1 MFSLW
6 IGCVSIFMQIKNH
19 LMVYQMLLNL
29 DGCKLLFNIFKVI
42 DLIDYQWIPILS
54 FIIIIILGN
63 PVLNQK
69 IHIILSVYLKIRNTF
84 THKLIIKLLNSLAQY
99 ALETW

>member
-54 FIIIIILGN
+54 FIIIIILDCSQ
-63 PVLNQK
+63 PK
-69 IHIILSVYLKIRNTF
+69 DTY
-84 THKLIIKLLNSLAQY
+84 NSISIS
-99 ALETW
+99 